1 MTTCSLAHH
10 ISKVVEDLEKEND
23 VLKRQLCVERSKSVR
38 LEQTVKLFRQ
48 EIQILKDAMLRL
60 EGYVE

>member
-1 MTTCSLAHH
+1 MNIFEALDMAS
-10 ISKVVEDLEKEND
+10 DFGKEIRS
-23 VLKRQLCVERSKSVR
+23 LKRQLVVERDRRQK
-38 LEQTVKLFRQ
+38 LETKVKLFRQ